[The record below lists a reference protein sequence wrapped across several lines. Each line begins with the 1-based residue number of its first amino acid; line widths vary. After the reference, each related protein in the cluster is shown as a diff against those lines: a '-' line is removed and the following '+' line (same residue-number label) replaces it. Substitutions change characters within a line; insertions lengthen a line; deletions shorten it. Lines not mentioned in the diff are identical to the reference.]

1 MRLSILLAIGL
12 GLPLLGGCT
21 LVDQRTFQRAGE
33 TPRDADLARATL
45 PPLPLLTIPFSSP
58 DVDFQPAVQQAAD
71 AVLALKPDAEY
82 DVVAPIP
89 INAPQSVQDEAER
102 NGRTD
107 TASVVNALGYAGVS
121 LDKVHVGFRS
131 DGGTPPR
138 EVLVFVR

>member
-1 MRLSILLAIGL
+1 MRLSIVLALGL
-12 GLPLLGGCT
+12 GLPLLSSCT
-21 LVDQRTFQRAGE
+21 LVDQRTFQRAGK
-33 TPRDADLARATL
+33 TPQDADLARATL

-58 DVDFQPAVQQAAD
+58 DVDFQPTVQEATD

-89 INAPQSVQDEAER
+89 VNAPQAAQDEAER
-102 NGRTD
+102 YGQTD
-107 TASVVNALGYAGVS
+107 TARVVNALGYAGVS

-138 EVLVFVR
+138 EVMVFVR

>member
-1 MRLSILLAIGL
+1 MRRSVRLACGL
-12 GLPLLGGCT
+12 GLSLLGGCT
-21 LVDQRTFQRAGE
+21 LVDQRTFERAGK
-33 TPRDADLARATL
+33 TPGDADLARATL

-58 DVDFQPAVQQAAD
+58 DVDFQSAVQQAAD

-89 INAPQSVQDEAER
+89 INAPQAVQDEAER
-102 NGRTD
+102 NGQAD
-107 TASVVNALGYAGVS
+107 TARVVSALGYAGVT

-138 EVLVFVR
+138 EVMVFVR